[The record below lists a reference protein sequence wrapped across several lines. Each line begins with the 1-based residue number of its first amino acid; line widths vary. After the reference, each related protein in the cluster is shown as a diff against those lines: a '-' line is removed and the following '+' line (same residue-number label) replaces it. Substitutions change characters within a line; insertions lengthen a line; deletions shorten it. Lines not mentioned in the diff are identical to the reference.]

1 MRAILAFVRAR
12 RAFRGLFAAR
22 RFPMSLNQERRAS
35 PAETPLFQR
44 PSRTLRFPEPAI
56 SPVTVPVFIRGSK
69 EKAPVETGAFLQLMG
84 LEPTPKYMDMNLN
97 HARMPIP
104 PQLQA
109 SPILPSLPRKVKR
122 FSKKTEVKKAR
133 VGKGAFA
140 GGYCS
145 SITSSTPVSVAM
157 TDMMRLLISPSLI
170 RCTCTVV

>member
-1 MRAILAFVRAR
+1 MSALQRSPLSVAQALHSRRSALA
-12 RAFRGLFAAR
+12 LCE
-22 RFPMSLNQERRAS
+22 SK
-35 PAETPLFQR
+35 
-44 PSRTLRFPEPAI
+44 RTLRFPEPAT
-56 SPVTVPVFIRGSK
+56 SPGRCTPNARRDVRETK
-69 EKAPVETGAFLQLMG
+69 KAPVETGAFLQLMG

-109 SPILPSLPRKVKR
+109 SPILPSLPRKVKT
-122 FSKKTEVKKAR
+122 FSKKTEAKKAR
-133 VGKGAFA
+133 VGKRVFA
-140 GGYCS
+140 GDYCS